1 MGALPSGR
9 DRLIARPP
17 ARQKKSEK
25 GVDNTTR
32 SWYNDH
38 DNEREEATHMA
49 DRHRKTPE
57 RTKYQQRWAAGHMTT
72 LALKLNNNT
81 DADILA
87 KLDQVPSKQGYVKQ
101 LIRADIAASPD
112 PGTVPEQKS

>member
-1 MGALPSGR
+1 
-9 DRLIARPP
+9 
-17 ARQKKSEK
+17 
-25 GVDNTTR
+25 
-32 SWYNDH
+32 
-38 DNEREEATHMA
+38 MA

-57 RTKYQQRWAAGHMTT
+57 RTKYQQAWAAGHTT
-72 LALKLNNNT
+72 SVRLALNNNT

-112 PGTVPEQKS
+112 PGTTPAEKS